1 MQIFTGY
8 RIERRKKMTRYTKKI
23 DKNYSCKMNE
33 YMWTDKSYN
42 HSRLGI
48 DKLGK
53 LEDIE
58 EELGVDLIKLLT
70 ADEIYY
76 KAHGEIESNI
86 FDVSFYSFLILV
98 RVYHSPY
105 RKDDEHFAF
114 GFNDYGKTWAFTKE
128 ELE

>member
-1 MQIFTGY
+1 
-8 RIERRKKMTRYTKKI
+8 MTRLTKKGVTP
-23 DKNYSCKMNE
+23 
-33 YMWTDKSYN
+33 TDAIQTSTDIANLYHVYN
-42 HSRLGI
+42 
-48 DKLGK
+48 KLSK

-128 ELE
+128 ELKNEKEN

>member
-1 MQIFTGY
+1 MVRLTKAVSVKGGKYVFDDLLDTQIVA
-8 RIERRKKMTRYTKKI
+8 
-23 DKNYSCKMNE
+23 
-33 YMWTDKSYN
+33 
-42 HSRLGI
+42 
-48 DKLGK
+48 DKLGL

-58 EELGVDLIKLLT
+58 EDLGVDLIKLLT

-128 ELE
+128 ELKNEKKN

>member
-8 RIERRKKMTRYTKKI
+8 RIERRKKMKRLTKKSATPVDTI
-23 DKNYSCKMNE
+23 QAPDDTTNM
-33 YMWTDKSYN
+33 YN
-42 HSRLGI
+42 
-48 DKLGK
+48 KLSA

-58 EELGVDLIKLLT
+58 EDLGVDLIKLLT
-70 ADEIYY
+70 ADKIYY

-114 GFNDYGKTWAFTKE
+114 GFNDYGKTWAFTRK
-128 ELE
+128 ELEYDN

>member
-1 MQIFTGY
+1 MNKLTKDLHTPHDDTGY
-8 RIERRKKMTRYTKKI
+8 SDIVENAVDRENIVLTKLKH
-23 DKNYSCKMNE
+23 Y
-33 YMWTDKSYN
+33 
-42 HSRLGI
+42 
-48 DKLGK
+48 
-53 LEDIE
+53 EDIE

-114 GFNDYGKTWAFTKE
+114 GFNDYGKTWAFTRE
-128 ELE
+128 ELEK

>member
-1 MQIFTGY
+1 MVRLTKALSGKGGKYVFDLLDTQIVA
-8 RIERRKKMTRYTKKI
+8 
-23 DKNYSCKMNE
+23 
-33 YMWTDKSYN
+33 
-42 HSRLGI
+42 
-48 DKLGK
+48 DKLGL

-105 RKDDEHFAF
+105 RKDDEYFAF
-114 GFNDYGKTWAFTKE
+114 GFKDYGKTWAFSKE
-128 ELE
+128 ELENVN

>member
-1 MQIFTGY
+1 MKRLTKTGVTPVEA
-8 RIERRKKMTRYTKKI
+8 IKT
-23 DKNYSCKMNE
+23 S
-33 YMWTDKSYN
+33 TDIANLYHVYN
-42 HSRLGI
+42 
-48 DKLGK
+48 KLSK

-58 EELGVDLIKLLT
+58 EDLGVDLIKLLT

-114 GFNDYGKTWAFTKE
+114 SFNDYGKTWALDKSD
-128 ELE
+128 LVNDI

>member
-1 MQIFTGY
+1 
-8 RIERRKKMTRYTKKI
+8 MTRLTKKSYETLGGPLGGYYTSEPI
-23 DKNYSCKMNE
+23 GIEFEAKMIN
-33 YMWTDKSYN
+33 
-42 HSRLGI
+42 
-48 DKLGK
+48 KLGK

-58 EELGVDLIKLLT
+58 EDLGVDLIKLLT
-70 ADEIYY
+70 ADKIYY

-114 GFNDYGKTWAFTKE
+114 SFNDYGKTWAFTRE
-128 ELE
+128 ELEK